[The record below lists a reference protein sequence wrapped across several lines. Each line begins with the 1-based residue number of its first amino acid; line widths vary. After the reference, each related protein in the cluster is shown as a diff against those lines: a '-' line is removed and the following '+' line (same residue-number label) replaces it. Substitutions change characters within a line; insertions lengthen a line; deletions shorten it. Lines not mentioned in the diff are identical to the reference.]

1 MRPLVAVIAPGAMG
15 SGVGQRLTSHGVDVV
30 TALAGRSQA
39 SVKRAQV
46 ANMRPVSDAEVADA
60 EIILSIVPPGD
71 ALALAERLVPLLAGK
86 RVVYVD
92 CNAVN
97 PETKQRIG
105 AAIAKSGCPFVDVG
119 IIGAPPKPEGAGP
132 AFYAGG
138 PHASRL
144 GVLLQHGLD
153 VRVIDGPI
161 GAAAALKMSYAGI
174 TKGFTA
180 IGAAMML
187 AATRAGAAQALHHEL
202 SLSQPTL
209 LAWLTRQ
216 LPASYAKAYRWVAEM
231 EEISDFVSAQ
241 PSASEMY
248 AAIAHLYQDL
258 AGDYD
263 GTKEKTG
270 ALTAFLGGG
279 AKAAAE

>member
-1 MRPLVAVIAPGAMG
+1 MRVTVIAPGAMG
-15 SGVGQRLTSHGVDVV
+15 SGVGQRLTSHGLEVT
-30 TALAGRSQA
+30 TALAGRSAA
-39 SVKRAQV
+39 SVKRAQ
-46 ANMRPVSDAEVADA
+46 AAGMRGVTDAEAADA
-60 EIILSIVPPGD
+60 DIILSIVPPGE
-71 ALALAERLVPLLAGK
+71 ARGLAERFLPLLAGK
-86 RVVYVD
+86 RAVYVD
-92 CNAVN
+92 CNAVS
-97 PETKQRIG
+97 PETKERI
-105 AAIAKSGCPFVDVG
+105 AAVIANSGCPFVDVG

-132 AFYAGG
+132 AFYASG

-144 GVLLQHGLD
+144 AVLAPHGLD

-202 SLSQPTL
+202 ARSQPAL

-231 EEISDFVSAQ
+231 EEIADFVGAQ
-241 PSASEMY
+241 PAAHDMY
-248 AAIAHLYQDL
+248 AAIARLYEDL
-258 AGDYD
+258 ATDFSNP
-263 GTKEKTG
+263 KEKTG
-270 ALTAFLGGG
+270 ALTEFISGGS
-279 AKAAAE
+279 KVAAE